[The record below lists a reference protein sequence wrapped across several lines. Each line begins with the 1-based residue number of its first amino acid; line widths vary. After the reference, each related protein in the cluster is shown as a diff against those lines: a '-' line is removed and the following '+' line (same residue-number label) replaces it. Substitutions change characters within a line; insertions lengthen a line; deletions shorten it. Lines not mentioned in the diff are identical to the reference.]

1 MLISRITLVIKC
13 GMITIRIMYTRITA
27 IIIDK
32 KTLNDEIILPLADG
46 FLIFL
51 NNLSNVL
58 SSKLHRGVRIYA
70 RIIPIMNGIIALIM
84 CPIADFM

>member
-1 MLISRITLVIKC
+1 MLVIKC